1 MVLWTPTSLIDDES
15 EDILNKLVQI
25 KRQELKVSSLL
36 GYSGGIMHNENQP
49 AEDSTR
55 ESLEGY

>member
-15 EDILNKLVQI
+15 EDILKKLVQI

-36 GYSGGIMHNENQP
+36 GYSGESMYNESQP

-55 ESLEGY
+55 ESPEGY